1 MLRVRKGA
9 DMGYFDALTSSCFK
23 RASDERWLFFPYGI
37 LGQGYIIDSE
47 QAYETLRRRIKAF
60 TVTGLVLVIGGALAL
75 QRYAGAFFIAA
86 LYAAFYVVWTRFLLR
101 GLQQSDEKLSLEE
114 SMTSQAITHSA
125 VCLWLLEI
133 GALAFVGLG
142 ILMLIADSRNWLM
155 VLAPTI
161 FFGICA
167 AFIARMLVL
176 RRRSRAGSAR

>member
-1 MLRVRKGA
+1 
-9 DMGYFDALTSSCFK
+9 MGYFDALTSSSFK
-23 RASDERWLFFPYGI
+23 RASDGRRLFFPYGI
-37 LGQGYIIDSE
+37 LGRGYIIDSE

-60 TVTGLVLVIGGALAL
+60 IVAGLVLIIGASAL
-75 QRYAGAFFIAA
+75 QGLAGAFFIAA
-86 LYAAFYVVWTRFLLR
+86 LSIAFYVIWARFLLR

-125 VCLWLLEI
+125 VGLWLLGI

-167 AFIARMLVL
+167 AFVARMLVL